1 MQEVIIGV
9 MANILRTYA
18 IYRFMEVLNPLKT
31 VSQRLKILVYS
42 VFVVLTSGGYY
53 LFHNQIINII
63 TNLTGFTLILL
74 IYEESLKKKVV
85 FAIGIYAINV
95 VIESLVF
102 SATGLYE
109 EYDEMTR
116 SIREC
121 ITSLGIYFCVILLER
136 TCFKNERQFPLKTS
150 VWFMMLCVPA
160 FSIIEVFCMWQANYN
175 NKQLISM
182 EITGILITN
191 IAIFYLYDALQDYYK
206 QKSEKEEFHSLMEG
220 YRNQID
226 VMQES
231 WKRIRSLR
239 HDLKHHICEL
249 KYLAVHE
256 DISKIMVYLDNMEK
270 QMVNEDEYV
279 CSGISDVDS
288 ALNYLLQYARQ
299 NLDDVR
305 VKMVLPEELDI
316 HEFTLNVILG
326 NLLDNAIHA
335 AKQSKRKYLNI
346 FIREKQGVLYIQI
359 ENSYCGAL
367 QMEKNRLLSTKV
379 EADKHG
385 IGLNNVKKIVKE
397 KEGDIDISWD
407 KEVFCVK
414 VILIVEKLKSDETV

>member
-1 MQEVIIGV
+1 
-9 MANILRTYA
+9 
-18 IYRFMEVLNPLKT
+18 
-31 VSQRLKILVYS
+31 
-42 VFVVLTSGGYY
+42 
-53 LFHNQIINII
+53 
-63 TNLTGFTLILL
+63 
-74 IYEESLKKKVV
+74 
-85 FAIGIYAINV
+85 
-95 VIESLVF
+95 
-102 SATGLYE
+102 
-109 EYDEMTR
+109 
-116 SIREC
+116 
-121 ITSLGIYFCVILLER
+121 
-136 TCFKNERQFPLKTS
+136 
-150 VWFMMLCVPA
+150 
-160 FSIIEVFCMWQANYN
+160 
-175 NKQLISM
+175 
-182 EITGILITN
+182 
-191 IAIFYLYDALQDYYK
+191 
-206 QKSEKEEFHSLMEG
+206 MEG

-288 ALNYLLQYARQ
+288 TLNYLLQYARQ

-346 FIREKQGVLYIQI
+346 FIREKQGLLYIQI

-367 QMEKNRLLSTKV
+367 QMKKNRLLSTKV